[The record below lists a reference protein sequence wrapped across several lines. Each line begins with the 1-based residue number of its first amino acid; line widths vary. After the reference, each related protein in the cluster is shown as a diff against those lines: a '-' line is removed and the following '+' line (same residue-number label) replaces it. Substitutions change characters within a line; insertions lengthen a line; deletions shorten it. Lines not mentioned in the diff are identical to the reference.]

1 MVTGKPNSKKARDTK
16 SASGRA
22 KAMEFRKAG
31 YQYRE
36 ISDALGVP
44 ISTVGRWVKE
54 GMDQWRK
61 QAAKYAEDIVLM
73 EEKRLDRM
81 LAGVWS
87 RAKAGDDA
95 AVDRVIKI
103 MERRAK
109 LLGLDKPSKVAPT
122 NPDGSAPYDGAGL
135 SALLA
140 SVSIE
145 EKPQPDFDAE
155 D

>member
-1 MVTGKPNSKKARDTK
+1 MTPKKPNKQKAQRAKATE
-16 SASGRA
+16 GRA
-22 KAMEFRKAG
+22 KALELRKAG
-31 YQYRE
+31 YQYKD
-36 ISDALGVP
+36 IADALGVS
-44 ISTVGRWVKE
+44 ISTVGRWVQE
-54 GMDQWRK
+54 GMDQWKK
-61 QAAKYAEDIVLM
+61 QAVKYAEDIVLM

-103 MERRAK
+103 MDRRAK

-145 EKPQPDFDAE
+145 DEPKTDFDAE